1 MFAAMFGSVEQ
12 GIIYAIMALGV
23 YLSFRVLDFPDLT
36 VDGSFVTGAGVAAT
50 MIILG
55 YHPAAATAV
64 AIVIGF
70 LAGCVTGLL
79 HTKGKINALL
89 SGILMMIAL
98 YSINL
103 RIMGM
108 TSPNSIGRPNI
119 PLLNAETLFIQFQTV
134 WGHLGVDRA
143 INNYLS
149 MLGFQYLPSTWG
161 TLFIMIIITLLIKFI
176 VDWFLKTEVGLA
188 IRATG
193 DNKKM
198 IRSLSANTDTLI
210 IVGLGFS
217 NALVAFS
224 GALIA
229 QYAKFADIGMG
240 IGMIIIGL
248 ASVIIGEAIF
258 GTKTI
263 IRTTFA
269 VIAGAIIYRIVL
281 GLALRVDFLDTG
293 DMKLITAVIV
303 ICALILP
310 QFFEKQREKRRKA
323 KRHAERLIEQKRLLR
338 KEGNAIAEVKSD

>member
-1 MFAAMFGSVEQ
+1 MFSAVFGSVEQ

-23 YLSFRVLDFPDLT
+23 YISFRVLAFPDLT

-50 MIILG
+50 MIIFG
-55 YHPAAATAV
+55 YHPVAATVV
-64 AIVIGF
+64 AIAIGF

-79 HTKGKINALL
+79 HTKGKINSLL
-89 SGILMMIAL
+89 AGILMMIAL

-103 RIMGM
+103 RIMGL
-108 TSPNSIGRPNI
+108 TSANSIGRPNI
-119 PLLNAETLFIQFQTV
+119 PLLNAETLFVQFKTF
-134 WGHLGVDRA
+134 WSPLGIDMA
-143 INNYLS
+143 ISNFLS
-149 MLGFQYLPSTWG
+149 MLGFQHLPSTWG
-161 TLFIMIIITLLIKFI
+161 TLFIMIIIVLLIKFV

-198 IRSLSANTDTLI
+198 IRSLSANTDTLV

-229 QYAKFADIGMG
+229 QYSKFADIGMG

-263 IRTTFA
+263 MRTTFA

-303 ICALILP
+303 IGALILP
-310 QFFEKQREKRRKA
+310 QFFEKKREKSRKA
-323 KRHAERLIEQKRLLR
+323 KRHAERIIEHEQLLM
-338 KEGNAIAEVKSD
+338 KEVNSVAKAQSD